1 MVSLH
6 NAVIIIIIIIVHSVQ
21 GHMCLSVMHLVRV
34 WMYQEMVQ
42 SKKGWIEYEILSNT
56 EY

>member
-6 NAVIIIIIIIVHSVQ
+6 NAVIIIIIVHSVQ